1 MTATIENIARNTAT
15 TSPIRRPR
23 TLDELFDQEEALAT
37 RGIVQQAERLGG
49 DALDALNIPLHWRRK
64 PLGTG
69 AVVGALGLLFAAKL
83 RRPRSGRRSQGMFS
97 IVRSFLNTSL
107 AGAVVGQITKAVGL
121 SRE

>member
-1 MTATIENIARNTAT
+1 MNATTENTARSTAT

-23 TLDELFDQEEALAT
+23 TLDELLDHEEALAT
-37 RGIVQQAERLGG
+37 RGIVQQAELLGG

-64 PLGTG
+64 PVGTG
-69 AVVGALGLLFAAKL
+69 AVVGALGLLFAARL
-83 RRPRSGRRSQGMFS
+83 RRRGTGRSQGMVS

-121 SRE
+121 SRD